1 MTVGIIHP
9 LLRWFLDVLVPGTG
23 ERRATTR
30 RTHPHRPESRRFQAP
45 TPSLSPHRSPYG
57 HHTPLDG
64 HANALVRPYLAP
76 QERHRT
82 QQRRRRLALVLA
94 ADFGIDLDRHVIG
107 AEGRAA

>member
-1 MTVGIIHP
+1 MTVGIIHA
-9 LLRWFLDVLVPGTG
+9 LLRVCMGLLAPGTG
-23 ERRATTR
+23 KRRATTR
-30 RTHPHRPESRRFQAP
+30 RPHPHRPESRRFQAP
-45 TPSLSPHRSPYG
+45 TPSLPPHRSPYG

-76 QERHRT
+76 HERHCT

-107 AEGRAA
+107 VEGRAA